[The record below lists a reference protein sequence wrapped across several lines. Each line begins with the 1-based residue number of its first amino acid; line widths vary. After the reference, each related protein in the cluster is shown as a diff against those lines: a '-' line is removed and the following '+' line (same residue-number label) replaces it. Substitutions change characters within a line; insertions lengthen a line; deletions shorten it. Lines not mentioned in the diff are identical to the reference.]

1 MDFRLSEE
9 QQAFADSAAAL
20 FADHCGDE
28 ALRAHDVGTAPYRQA
43 LWAACLELGLHSV
56 LLPEADE
63 GLGLGLTELMG
74 VLEAQGRAL
83 ALVPLWEH
91 QLAAAA
97 LARFG
102 AEALKARH
110 LGAAMAGRSLLSSSL
125 TTLAD
130 PCGASLHLA
139 RRAGGWRLSGR
150 VAALPLGD
158 VADLALLG
166 AAVDEGSEAAGG
178 PRLLLLDLVQAGVR
192 RLPGRSQQHLGV
204 ADLVIE
210 GLDLPDEAVLA
221 AAAHAWFEPR
231 AIACLAALQLGVT
244 AGQLERTVRYVSERR
259 QFDRPIGSF
268 QLVAG
273 QLADA
278 RIALET
284 LRSALWQLVWRLDA
298 GLPALPQA
306 LALRAQACDLG
317 HVAGHRAQH
326 VHGGMGVD
334 VTYPIHRCL
343 YWSRALATALGG
355 ADAHLARLGDW
366 LAEHD
371 ALGWKYDL
379 AEPAELA

>member
-1 MDFRLSEE
+1 M
-9 QQAFADSAAAL
+9 
-20 FADHCGDE
+20 
-28 ALRAHDVGTAPYRQA
+28 
-43 LWAACLELGLHSV
+43 
-56 LLPEADE
+56 
-63 GLGLGLTELMG
+63 
-74 VLEAQGRAL
+74 
-83 ALVPLWEH
+83 
-91 QLAAAA
+91 
-97 LARFG
+97 
-102 AEALKARH
+102 
-110 LGAAMAGRSLLSSSL
+110 
-125 TTLAD
+125 
-130 PCGASLHLA
+130 
-139 RRAGGWRLSGR
+139 
-150 VAALPLGD
+150 
-158 VADLALLG
+158 
-166 AAVDEGSEAAGG
+166 
-178 PRLLLLDLVQAGVR
+178 
-192 RLPGRSQQHLGV
+192 